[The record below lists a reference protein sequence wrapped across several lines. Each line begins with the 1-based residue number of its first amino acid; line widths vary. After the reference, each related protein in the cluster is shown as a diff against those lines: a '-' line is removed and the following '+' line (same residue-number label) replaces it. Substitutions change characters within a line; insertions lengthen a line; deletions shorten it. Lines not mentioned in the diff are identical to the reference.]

1 MPEEKR
7 PVPAKIADEPESS
20 TATPEELLAEQDP
33 ADPEVGIDGTGAGEL
48 P

>member
-7 PVPAKIADEPESS
+7 PVPVTDDDEAQTP

-33 ADPEVGIDGTGAGEL
+33 ADPEVGVDGTGSGAL